1 MPARIFRTRIPAPL
15 AAPLTELCDL
25 MQQSYSGALRA
36 CVEYMLDRPELWPEL
51 FARHMSTT
59 VEDLRTEAQ
68 KAACER
74 DWEHLVSPE
83 RLLRTT
89 GR

>member
-1 MPARIFRTRIPAPL
+1 
-15 AAPLTELCDL
+15 
-25 MQQSYSGALRA
+25 
-36 CVEYMLDRPELWPEL
+36 MLDRPELWPEL